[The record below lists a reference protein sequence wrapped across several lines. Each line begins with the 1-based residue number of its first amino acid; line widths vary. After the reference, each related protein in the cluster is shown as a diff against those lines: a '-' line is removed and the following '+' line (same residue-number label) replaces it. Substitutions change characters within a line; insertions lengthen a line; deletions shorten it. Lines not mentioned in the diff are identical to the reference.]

1 MASPYTI
8 SWRTKVKRHLQALA
22 SWISRALSRSMLTP
36 PVVSVAP
43 AKVLQPSPPLPKAL
57 KQHDQKT
64 GRVDEMSKV
73 PIKVTKPWSQADL
86 ALLKHDIQLNA
97 NFEDTALLLGRSEYD
112 VRKKAR
118 ELIVEAIARSSMS
131 KT

>member
-1 MASPYTI
+1 
-8 SWRTKVKRHLQALA
+8 
-22 SWISRALSRSMLTP
+22 
-36 PVVSVAP
+36 
-43 AKVLQPSPPLPKAL
+43 
-57 KQHDQKT
+57 
-64 GRVDEMSKV
+64 MSKV

-118 ELIVEAIARSSMS
+118 ELIVKAIARSSMF